1 MKFFKII
8 FSKPKMSMMAFKLWN
23 RNFLFFK
30 KTILISIFWTVFEPL
45 MYLGAI
51 GFGLG
56 SFVSTVSGHSYIEFF
71 FPALL
76 CTTAMLVPYFEC
88 TYGNYAKLTWQ
99 KLYHSILMTPVQP
112 QDIAFGEILWGTSKG
127 FFGVI
132 GVVLVASFFGMIT
145 SFQIIP
151 GLIVLFLVA
160 WIFSCIGMIVTSF
173 AKNYDS
179 FIYTTSGIIV
189 PMSLFSGTYF
199 PLNTAPEGFRY
210 LFYLSPLTHGVEL
223 ERNIL
228 WGQVGNESIFH
239 FIVLIVLGWTLYN
252 YASYRMIERLK
263 S

>member
-1 MKFFKII
+1 MN
-8 FSKPKMSMMAFKLWN
+8 KMALKLWN
-23 RNFLFFK
+23 RNLLFFK

-99 KLYHSILMTPVQP
+99 KLYQSILMTPVQP
-112 QDIAFGEILWGTSKG
+112 QDVIFGEILWGTSKG

-132 GVVLVASFFGMIT
+132 GVILVASFFGMVNSI
-145 SFQIIP
+145 QIIP
-151 GLIVLFLVA
+151 AIIVLFLVA
-160 WIFSCIGMIVTSF
+160 WIFSCIGTIVTSF

-199 PLNTAPEGFRY
+199 PLDSTPEGVRY

-223 ERNIL
+223 VRNIIWNQL
-228 WGQVGNESIFH
+228 GIESAIH
-239 FIVLIVLGWTLYN
+239 FAVLLLLCWTLYN
-252 YASYRMIERLK
+252 YASYRMLKRLTN
-263 S
+263 